1 MITHLA
7 ARRYRCFCDWQQLEL
22 GQLTL
27 IYGENGAGKSALLR
41 VLPWLAA
48 TGRQGLPTLDLR
60 WPGLRGAGWGEVCWS
75 GRGDDAAPDAERA
88 GWWGEDP
95 DDHDPDLALGLR
107 AAGWTVS
114 WRLRRWDLPDRR
126 WLDVLRAAQG
136 EGPAQTLRARGRPS
150 EAPTHGFSWGT
161 AVEALRFDGLIP
173 RSGPGGA
180 GPALESVG
188 DALAA
193 VRWLGPRR
201 VGPDRAGERR
211 GLTPPPLDGDGAAA
225 QAIAL
230 ADPAVLERVSSW
242 YQAHCDAEV
251 ARAGHG
257 PESDRLV
264 LRRAG
269 RADLPFPDAGEGL
282 QQAFPVLVGAEQL
295 RPRGGLLAVEEP
307 EVSLHPRLQRALAD
321 QLVGVARAQ
330 PAAQVLLETHSEV
343 MLLSALQAAVEHGV
357 AVRLHW
363 VEAGAVGGAQVRE
376 VPLDAEGR
384 PRDTTLTDAFDTMGV
399 QRRALIDARRR
410 RAAGPP
416 RGGAGVG

>member
-7 ARRYRCFCDWQQLEL
+7 ARRYRCFRDWQQVEL

-41 VLPWLAA
+41 LLPWLAA
-48 TGRQGLPTLDLR
+48 SGRQGLPTLDLR

-95 DDHDPDLALGLR
+95 DDHDPGLALGLR

-114 WRLRRWDLPDRR
+114 WRLRRWDPPDWR
-126 WLDVLRAAQG
+126 WLDVLHAAQN
-136 EGPAQTLRARGRPS
+136 EGPGHTLRARGLPS
-150 EAPTHGFSWGT
+150 ESPTHSFSWG
-161 AVEALRFDGLIP
+161 AAAEALRFDGLIP
-173 RSGPGGA
+173 RSGPGAA
-180 GPALESVG
+180 GPALEPVG

-230 ADPAVLERVSSW
+230 ADPALLERVSRW
-242 YQAHCDAEV
+242 YQEHCGAALARV
-251 ARAGHG
+251 AHG
-257 PESDRLV
+257 PEAERLV
-264 LRRAG
+264 LRRAD

-282 QQAFPVLVGAEQL
+282 QQAFAVLVGAEQL
-295 RPRGGLLAVEEP
+295 RVRGGLLAVEEP

-321 QLVGVARAQ
+321 RFVEVAHAQ
-330 PAAQVLLETHSEV
+330 PGAQVLLETHSEV
-343 MLLSALQAAVEHGV
+343 MLLSALQAAVERRV
-357 AVRLHW
+357 EVRLHW
-363 VEAGAVGGAQVRE
+363 VEAGAGGGARVRE
-376 VPLDAEGR
+376 VALDAEGR

-399 QRRALIDARRR
+399 QRRALIDARRQ
-410 RAAGPP
+410 RAAGAP

>member
-7 ARRYRCFCDWQQLEL
+7 ARRYRCFRDWQQVEL

-41 VLPWLAA
+41 LLPWLAA
-48 TGRQGLPTLDLR
+48 SGRQGLPTLDLR

-114 WRLRRWDLPDRR
+114 WRLRRWDPPDWR
-126 WLDVLRAAQG
+126 WLDVLHAAQG
-136 EGPAQTLRARGRPS
+136 DGPQRTLRARGRPS
-150 EAPTHGFSWGT
+150 EAPTHSFSWGEE
-161 AVEALRFDGLIP
+161 VEGLRFDGLIP
-173 RSGPGGA
+173 RSGRGA
-180 GPALESVG
+180 TGPALESVG

-230 ADPAVLERVSSW
+230 ADPALLERVSLW
-242 YQAHCDAEV
+242 YQEHCGATL
-251 ARAGHG
+251 ARAAHG
-257 PESDRLV
+257 PEADRFV
-264 LRRAG
+264 LRRAD

-282 QQAFPVLVGAEQL
+282 QQAFAVLVGAEQL
-295 RPRGGLLAVEEP
+295 RARGGLLAVEEP

-321 QLVGVARAQ
+321 RFVEVARAQ
-330 PAAQVLLETHSEV
+330 PEAQVLLETHSEV
-343 MLLSALQAAVEHGV
+343 MLLSALHAAVEHRV
-357 AVRLHW
+357 NVRLHW
-363 VEAGAVGGAQVRE
+363 VEAGAGGGARVRE
-376 VPLDAEGR
+376 VALDAEGR

-399 QRRALIDARRR
+399 QRRALIDARRQ
-410 RAAGPP
+410 RAAGAP